1 MRASL
6 KKIEAIF
13 HDAVA
18 LPASDRGAFVDRA
31 CAGDPD
37 LLREVESLLQHND
50 EQTAAFEGAVQPVA
64 SDLLTTALL
73 EPHFAPGAMLGPYR
87 LDRKLGEGGMG
98 SVYLATD
105 TRLTRKVAVKFI
117 NCALARTAAAR
128 ARFLREARSGA
139 ALCHANIATLHDLG
153 ETAKTP
159 WLVMEYVSGASL
171 RSRLTGPLG
180 ESTWV
185 RYATEIAA
193 ALEHA
198 HTRRIIHR
206 DIKPENIIITD
217 DDHVKVI
224 DFGLARAVHEQ
235 PAASGTITEPNA
247 FMGTL
252 AYAAP
257 ELFAGGSA
265 SARSDVYS
273 LGVVLYEMACG
284 EQPFARLTGH
294 ALISAILAGSYPACK
309 MRNPRIPPRVAALI
323 DQCMSREPAARYKD
337 AAVVAAAL
345 HHLGNTDGFQQADTT
360 PPPTLAVID
369 FRNIGGG
376 SDVDWLGTGIAETL
390 SVDLAKLRSVRV
402 ASRGRVVQ
410 SLRRLGSPQNDA
422 DTAIELG
429 RDLGARWIVTGGY
442 QQIGDRFRVTAALI
456 DAGTGDALAT
466 EKIDGRWADLFDVQ
480 DRVVAALLKSLTIVF
495 DTTDQ
500 QKILPAETRDM
511 VAYEHYVRARQQM
524 YEMGGKSLSAA
535 IHHFEQAVRLDPDY
549 ALAYSGLGTA
559 HALQFIDTSNPE
571 DIIRASGYLE
581 RAIELDAELGEP
593 YPWLVHIRIRKNNP
607 AGAFAAGRKGLELQP
622 DLAESHYFYSGGHYM
637 LPEFEPGSLR
647 TTPAHLAEA
656 IRLQPRFHAA
666 WLVLGA
672 TSAFLGKHADAIR
685 ILTEAVRMEA
695 EPDLMYRFVGARTLL
710 AIARTRAGLWDA
722 ARAQYLDALEAL
734 RDTDHIYT
742 TCFQILSACGL
753 GDIEL
758 RCRNES
764 AALTHYRHA
773 RRIVRE
779 SPRAVGGA
787 RLLIRINAGLSAA
800 YAATGE
806 MTRAIELAT
815 EASTRLESLAG
826 QTATATFECSLPQLW
841 LTLAA
846 TEVRLG
852 NFDAA
857 GACLARARELGWL
870 DLPWLNIDPELR
882 PLHGHPAFLS
892 FVEKLGS
899 APDSEIPLPRFGA
912 PRHARPQF
920 ASGTA

>member
-6 KKIEAIF
+6 QKIEAIF
-13 HDAVA
+13 HDALA
-18 LPASDRGAFVDRA
+18 LPASDRRAFIDRT

-37 LLREVESLLQHND
+37 LVLEVESLLQHNS
-50 EQTAAFEGAVQPVA
+50 EHTAAFEAVVQPVA
-64 SDLLTTALL
+64 SDLLTTALIESDL
-73 EPHFAPGAMLGPYR
+73 APGAMLGPYR

-105 TRLTRKVAVKFI
+105 TRLAREVAVKVI
-117 NCALARTAAAR
+117 NRSLARTAAAR

-159 WLVMEYVSGASL
+159 WLVMEYVSGSSL
-171 RSRLTGPLG
+171 RSRLTGPFG
-180 ESTWV
+180 ESAWL

-193 ALEHA
+193 ALAHA

-206 DIKPENIIITD
+206 DIKPENILISE

-224 DFGLARAVHEQ
+224 DFGIARAVHEQ
-235 PAASGTITEPNA
+235 SAASGSITEPNA

-265 SARSDVYS
+265 STRSDIYS

-309 MRNPRIPPRVAALI
+309 TRNPRIPPPIAALI
-323 DQCMSREPAARYKD
+323 DRCMSREPAARYKD

-345 HHLGNTDGFQQADTT
+345 HHLDDAGGFQQADTT
-360 PPPTLAVID
+360 PPTLAVID
-369 FRNIGGG
+369 FRNIGGA

-390 SVDLAKLRSVRV
+390 SADLAKLGSVRV
-402 ASRGRVVQ
+402 ASRSRVVQ
-410 SLRRLGSPQNDA
+410 SLRRLGSPQNDGGS
-422 DTAIELG
+422 AIELG
-429 RDLGARWIVTGGY
+429 RDLSARWIVTGGY

-480 DRVVAALLKSLTIVF
+480 DRVVAALLKALTIAF
-495 DTTDQ
+495 GTTDQ
-500 QKILPAETRDM
+500 QKILPAETRNM
-511 VAYEHYVRARQQM
+511 AAYEHYVRARQQM
-524 YEMGGKSLSAA
+524 YEMQGKSLSAA
-535 IHHFEQAVRLDPDY
+535 IHHFEQAVGLDPDY

-559 HALQFIDTSNPE
+559 HALQFIRTSNPE
-571 DIIRASGYLE
+571 DIIRASSYLE

-593 YPWLVHIRIRKNNP
+593 YPWLVHIRIRKNDP
-607 AGAFAAGRKGLELQP
+607 TGAFAAGRKGLELQP

-637 LPEFEPGSLR
+637 VPEFQPGSLR

-672 TSAFLGKHADAIR
+672 TAAFLGKHVGAIR

-695 EPDLMYRFVGARTLL
+695 EPDLIYRFVGARTLL
-710 AIARTRAGLWDA
+710 AVASTRAGSWDA
-722 ARAQYLDALEAL
+722 ARAQHLDALEAL
-734 RDTDHIYT
+734 RDTEHIYSR
-742 TCFQILSACGL
+742 CFEILSACGL

-758 RCRNES
+758 RCRNEGT
-764 AALTHYRHA
+764 ALTHYRHA
-773 RRIVRE
+773 RRIIRE
-779 SPRAVGGA
+779 SPRTVGGA
-787 RLLIRINAGLSAA
+787 RLLIRINAGLAAA

-806 MTRAIELAT
+806 MARAFELAS
-815 EASTRLESLAG
+815 EALVQLESLAG
-826 QTATATFECSLPQLW
+826 QTATATFECSFAQLW

-852 NFDAA
+852 NLDAA
-857 GACLARARELGWL
+857 AACLARARELGWL
-870 DLPWLNIDPELR
+870 DLPWLNIDPELS
-882 PLHGHPAFLS
+882 PLHGHPAFVS

-899 APDSEIPLPRFGA
+899 APDPEIPLPRFA
-912 PRHARPQF
+912 ARHAGPQL